1 MLGNIFG
8 ALLGGAVNAGLQDR
22 ANQQNQSNIQDQMR
36 FQSQMSNTAHQR
48 EVADLKA
55 AGLNPILSAGGGGAS
70 APAGGAAT
78 FTAPQINL
86 PDMMAYGIS
95 LKQLEQADQRLAIDR
110 TSAEANVLKTMSD
123 KDLNEMQKKLMN
135 KGMMRSDLEGEASK
149 VLRNIMK
156 FMKDSVRKAP
166 SLNDMQQQQNRD
178 RFDSL
183 P

>member
-1 MLGNIFG
+1 MPWPILAAI
-8 ALLGGAVNAGLQDR
+8 AGGAINAGLQSQTN
-22 ANQQNQSNIQDQMR
+22 AQNADSVRDQMR
-36 FQSQMSNTAHQR
+36 FQEHMSNTAHQR

-78 FTAPQINL
+78 FTAPQISL

-110 TSAEANVLKTMSD
+110 TSAEINGLKTMSD
-123 KDLNEMQKKLMN
+123 RDLNIMQKKLMN

-149 VLRNIMK
+149 VLRNIM
-156 FMKDSVRKAP
+156 
-166 SLNDMQQQQNRD
+166 
-178 RFDSL
+178 
-183 P
+183 